1 MGAAAAT
8 GADTASAADPHARTH
23 ASPPALAEIYAR
35 YAAFVWRVVRRRGVP
50 DAAAEDL
57 MHEVFMVVHRRLP
70 EYDAR
75 ASMAT
80 WLFHLTRGVVSN
92 WQRSRAREQ
101 LRIVEATSIG
111 EAPLDPER
119 AAARGQAQRFVHGFL
134 RGLDADKR
142 DVFELVELEGES
154 VADVAR
160 SLGINL
166 NTAYSRLRLARQAFA
181 QAVARWHGDGGQ
193 P

>member
-1 MGAAAAT
+1 M
-8 GADTASAADPHARTH
+8 
-23 ASPPALAEIYAR
+23 
-35 YAAFVWRVVRRRGVP
+35 
-50 DAAAEDL
+50 
-57 MHEVFMVVHRRLP
+57 
-70 EYDAR
+70 
-75 ASMAT
+75 
-80 WLFHLTRGVVSN
+80 
-92 WQRSRAREQ
+92 
-101 LRIVEATSIG
+101 
-111 EAPLDPER
+111 
-119 AAARGQAQRFVHGFL
+119 HGFL